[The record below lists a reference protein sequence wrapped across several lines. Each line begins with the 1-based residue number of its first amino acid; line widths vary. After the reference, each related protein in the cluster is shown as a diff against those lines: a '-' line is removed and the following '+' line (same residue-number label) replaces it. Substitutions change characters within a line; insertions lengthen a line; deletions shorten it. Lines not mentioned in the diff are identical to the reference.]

1 MFPDFIS
8 LGLADLVNHDTQ
20 YIDQCILAKVITSLA
35 HHSSVGRASAE
46 IRVSLVR
53 FRVVREI
60 CQIEMDVK
68 TLFPSFCQC
77 FPRWL
82 CRRCWRFSEGLG
94 SACCYFWRVG
104 WASEN
109 VTWLAEPARAGSRWV
124 LSPTHRDCDGISRS
138 LAALPAALAWAHTLA
153 PWQVQGPY
161 HQQLETQNCLF
172 YNFHIPCLFWY
183 LAFKYCQWETCTTYF
198 KLLFWLIIT

>member
-1 MFPDFIS
+1 
-8 LGLADLVNHDTQ
+8 
-20 YIDQCILAKVITSLA
+20 
-35 HHSSVGRASAE
+35 
-46 IRVSLVR
+46 
-53 FRVVREI
+53 
-60 CQIEMDVK
+60 MDVK

-82 CRRCWRFSEGLG
+82 GRRCWRFSEGLG
-94 SACCYFWRVG
+94 SACCYFLRVG

-138 LAALPAALAWAHTLA
+138 LAALPAAWARAHTLA
-153 PWQVQGPY
+153 PWLGQVQPY

-198 KLLFWLIIT
+198 KLLFLAYYHLIIYLTVKIISQIFGFFSTCFKFLFVVVFWFGT